1 MSNEPREAKDLDK
14 LKEQA
19 GMNKNNLNINKC
31 KIIHLKKQ
39 MQKCG
44 SERN

>member
-1 MSNEPREAKDLDK
+1 MSNEPREAKDPDK

-19 GMNKNNLNINKC
+19 GMNQNNLNVDKC
-31 KIIHLKKQ
+31 KIIHLKNQ

-44 SERN
+44 SMRD